1 MREPTIVLA
10 SASPR
15 RAQLLRAVGLDP
27 DVRPSGVDEPSIAG
41 ESPAD
46 GVARLA
52 ASKANDVARTL
63 ARRDDV
69 VVLAA
74 DTAVVVDGVALGKPR
89 DDGDARAMLRSLSG
103 REHSV
108 WTGVHVI
115 ATGTDRTATAVEE
128 TRVRFRTLDDAWV
141 RWYVATGEPRD
152 KAGAYGIQGR
162 GAWLTTAIA
171 GSWSNVVGL
180 PLERLPDLFLEV
192 GYDPIRR

>member
-1 MREPTIVLA
+1 MREPKLVLA

-15 RAQLLRAVGLDP
+15 RAELLRSVGIEP
-27 DVRPSGVDEPSIAG
+27 EVRPSAIDESAIDG
-41 ESPAD
+41 ESPSD

-52 ASKANDVARTL
+52 RSKAVEVASVFD
-63 ARRDDV
+63 RRDDV

-74 DTAVVVDGVALGKPR
+74 DTTVVVDGIALGKPR
-89 DDGDARAMLRSLSG
+89 DDEDAGAMLRALSG
-103 REHSV
+103 REHAV

-115 ATGTDRTATAVEE
+115 AIASGRAATAVDE
-128 TRVRFRTLDDAWV
+128 TRVRFRVLDDDWI

-162 GAWLTTAIA
+162 GAWLTTAIS

-180 PLERLPDLFLEV
+180 PLERLPELLREV
-192 GYDPIRR
+192 GYDPVRR